1 MSKPLL
7 SVLLADY
14 IDLGIFSEEEIDG
27 KKKEKQLYFKKHKIT
42 QIHNKITLIVD
53 EKPTEVGI
61 DPYNKLIDTKSDDNR
76 RKF

>member
-1 MSKPLL
+1 VP
-7 SVLLADY
+7 LADY

-27 KKKEKQLYFKKHKIT
+27 KKKEKQLYFQKHKIT